1 MIVLGI
7 ETSSRWSGV
16 ALAGPDGLLGAFHL
30 QEGGRTEHLHLLTV
44 RLFEAAG
51 LAPGSIGGVAV
62 SLGPGSFTG
71 LRIGLG
77 AAKGLALAGGCRVVG
92 IPLPP
97 VLAEAALPWRGETAV
112 WIDAGRGEVHGTLF
126 RNGVEIEAGR
136 TGRPESLLGR
146 EGEGEVLFVGGGAVR
161 YRGAIEE
168 RLGPRALFLG
178 GRRNYPDAARIA
190 LRGYGRLAEEGEGD
204 DVDRLEPLYLRG
216 ADAARPAGG
225 PGR

>member
-16 ALAGPDGLLGAFHL
+16 ALAGPEGLLGEFHL

-71 LRIGLG
+71 LRIGLA
-77 AAKGLALAGGCRVVG
+77 AAKGLALARGCPVVG

-97 VLAEAALPWRGETAV
+97 VLAEAALPWKGETEV
-112 WIDAGRGEVHGTLF
+112 WIDAGRGEAHGTLF
-126 RNGVEIEAGR
+126 RAGGETAPGR
-136 TGRPESLLGR
+136 TARPEELLRRTGAD
-146 EGEGEVLFVGGGAVR
+146 EVLFVGNGAIR
-161 YRGAIEE
+161 YREKIEE
-168 RLGPRALFLG
+168 GLGPRALFLG

-190 LRGYGRLAEEGEGD
+190 LRGYARLAGGGEGD
-204 DVDRLEPLYLRG
+204 GVDDLEPLYLRG
-216 ADAARPAGG
+216 ADAAKPAK
-225 PGR
+225 GRRR